1 MCSKVRFRC
10 LGAPDISEQ
19 ASTLDSMKHG
29 FGFMLDILE
38 QYLIEHIMK
47 HV

>member
-1 MCSKVRFRC
+1 MRFQC
-10 LGAPDISEQ
+10 LGEPDISEQ
-19 ASTLDSMKHG
+19 ASTLDNMKHV
-29 FGFMLDILE
+29 FGFTLDILE